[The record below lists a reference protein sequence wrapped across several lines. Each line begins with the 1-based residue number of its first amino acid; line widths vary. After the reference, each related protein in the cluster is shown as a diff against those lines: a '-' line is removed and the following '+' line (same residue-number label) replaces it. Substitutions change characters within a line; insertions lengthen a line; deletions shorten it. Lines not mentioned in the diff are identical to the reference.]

1 MDKLELFSKCL
12 NLVEGRE
19 NPESWWGWW
28 NEHESEVE
36 KLLNHG
42 EFLKLKPRSHGFS
55 WVPVFGS
62 QKGAITILE
71 KNGIAFEISNLYQ
84 ERYLEELDAYCKEQ
98 KRVQREKQK
107 KFKAQHP
114 EWFTQ
119 YPKFSKMLAKV
130 LDSSDEIKSA
140 ATVEKIVEIE
150 KKLGFILP
158 TQVREFFLITEGVNV
173 STGLNIS
180 LSQLF
185 NLTIHE
191 EHYCVLGEFWKEA
204 DGDLLL
210 LRPGEETVWYYAHE
224 QDKVKF
230 LRNTMYELLEKEL
243 VNYLREN

>member
-1 MDKLELFSKCL
+1 MD
-12 NLVEGRE
+12 
-19 NPESWWGWW
+19 
-28 NEHESEVE
+28 
-36 KLLNHG
+36 
-42 EFLKLKPRSHGFS
+42 
-55 WVPVFGS
+55 
-62 QKGAITILE
+62 
-71 KNGIAFEISNLYQ
+71 
-84 ERYLEELDAYCKEQ
+84 
-98 KRVQREKQK
+98 
-107 KFKAQHP
+107 
-114 EWFTQ
+114 
-119 YPKFSKMLAKV
+119 
-130 LDSSDEIKSA
+130 
-140 ATVEKIVEIE
+140 KIVEIE
-150 KKLGFILP
+150 KKLRFILP

-173 STGLNIS
+173 STGLSIS